1 MYIRTF
7 PASDYKTGKSKDEV
21 ILPSAMYYEHFSIL
35 EEITSFGTV
44 GPTWTRRMAEQLPV
58 QKPARQARSD
68 PAQRHCTLTHLR
80 THSATGS

>member
-44 GPTWTRRMAEQLPV
+44 GPT
-58 QKPARQARSD
+58 
-68 PAQRHCTLTHLR
+68 
-80 THSATGS
+80 